1 MQLFCQQITFQSVSS
16 KRNVCMDRKSK
27 KIEKKKWFS
36 FHKKHYFP
44 ISLWFVIWSKFR
56 KYGFSWSKCHIVVF
70 RLCKNLSNLNFEN
83 PKIRSGLIVSGRVEL
98 GLIFICGTSP
108 QFNNANVMTRIL
120 FFKL

>member
-1 MQLFCQQITFQSVSS
+1 MVLAS
-16 KRNVCMDRKSK
+16 
-27 KIEKKKWFS
+27 
-36 FHKKHYFP
+36 
-44 ISLWFVIWSKFR
+44 
-56 KYGFSWSKCHIVVF
+56 HIVVF